1 MHGRVTVENAAVPLR
16 ARCRCGH
23 LPTHHMV
30 VVPMGSSGNFRL
42 EPSGPCALC
51 GEAVCRKYS
60 PGDDGPR
67 V

>member
-1 MHGRVTVENAAVPLR
+1 MRPRVMVESPVLPLR

-30 VVPMGSSGNFRL
+30 VLPVGASGNFRL

-51 GEAVCRKYS
+51 GEGICRKFS
-60 PGDDGPR
+60 PGEA
-67 V
+67 